1 MDGVKNIVLL
11 GSTGSIGE
19 NTLNVVRALDGR
31 VVVKALAANS
41 NWERA
46 LEQAREFGVEEIA
59 LSDEKS
65 AEACSQSGR
74 EFVVRSGPEGVAG
87 LAARED
93 VDLVVCAIVGIASL
107 KPVLGALHAGTDVA
121 LSSKEALVTGGSI
134 IKQARMES
142 GAKLLPVDS
151 EHSAIFQC
159 LCGNAGGLENASI
172 GEFVNRLI
180 LTASG
185 GPFGALPDVDLEKVS
200 IEQVL
205 KHPNWDMGD
214 KVTVDSATLMNK
226 GLEIMEA
233 HWLFDTPLDRIGVVI
248 HPESIV
254 HSLVEFVDGNM
265 LAQLC
270 MPDMRYAIQYALTFP
285 ERVNAG
291 LKGLDLADIGKLT
304 FTEPDSGRFPCLD
317 LARRAAV
324 IGGTM
329 PTVLNAANEVA
340 VERFLAGRIR
350 FPEIWKM
357 VEKVMDSHHK
367 VEEPDLCGIMEADEW
382 ARKFL
387 KNKGD

>member
-1 MDGVKNIVLL
+1 MDKVKKIVLL

-19 NTLNVVRALDGR
+19 NVLSVVRALEGR
-31 VVVKALAANS
+31 IVVKALAANS
-41 NWERA
+41 NWERV
-46 LEQAREFGVEEIA
+46 LEQAREFGVEEVG
-59 LSDEKS
+59 LSDQES
-65 AEACSQSGR
+65 ARACLQSGDG
-74 EFVVRSGPEGVAG
+74 FVVRSGSDGVAE
-87 LAARED
+87 LAASED

-107 KPVLGALHAGTDVA
+107 KPVLAALQAGTDVA
-121 LSSKEALVTGGSI
+121 LSSKEALVTGGRI
-134 IKQARMES
+134 VRRACMES

-159 LCGNAGGLENASI
+159 LPGNAGGLESDTI
-172 GEFVNRLI
+172 SKVVKRLI

-185 GPFGALPDVDLEKVS
+185 GPFGSVSDVDLEKVS

-233 HWLFDTPLDRIGVVI
+233 QWLFDMPLSRISVVI

-270 MPDMRYAIQYALTFP
+270 RPDMRYAIQYALTFP

-291 LKGLDLADIGKLT
+291 LQGLDLADIGKLT
-304 FTEPDSGRFPCLD
+304 FTEPDNGRFPCLD
-317 LARRAAV
+317 LARRAAGT
-324 IGGTM
+324 GGTM

-340 VERFLAGRIR
+340 VDKFLAGRIR
-350 FPEIWKM
+350 FPEIWEM
-357 VEKVMDSHHK
+357 VEKVMDSHQQ
-367 VEEPDLCGIMEADEW
+367 VEEPDLDGIMEADAW
-382 ARKFL
+382 ARNFL
-387 KNKGD
+387 NNKGV

>member
-19 NTLNVVRALDGR
+19 NALNVVRALDGR

-41 NWERA
+41 NWERV
-46 LEQAREFGVEEIA
+46 LEQAREFGVEEVA

-65 AEACSQSGR
+65 AKACSQSGR
-74 EFVVRSGPEGVAG
+74 GVVVRSGPEGVAG

-107 KPVLGALHAGTDVA
+107 KPVLSALHAGTDVA
-121 LSSKEALVTGGSI
+121 LSSKEALVTGGRI
-134 IKQARMES
+134 IKQARMDG

-159 LCGNAGGLENASI
+159 LCSNPGGMESGSI
-172 GEFVNRLI
+172 SAFVNRLI

-185 GPFGALPDVDLEKVS
+185 GPFGALPGVDLENVS

-205 KHPNWDMGD
+205 KHPNWDMGN

-270 MPDMRYAIQYALTFP
+270 RPDMRYAIQFALTYP

-317 LARRAAV
+317 
-324 IGGTM
+324 
-329 PTVLNAANEVA
+329 
-340 VERFLAGRIR
+340 
-350 FPEIWKM
+350 
-357 VEKVMDSHHK
+357 
-367 VEEPDLCGIMEADEW
+367 
-382 ARKFL
+382 
-387 KNKGD
+387 